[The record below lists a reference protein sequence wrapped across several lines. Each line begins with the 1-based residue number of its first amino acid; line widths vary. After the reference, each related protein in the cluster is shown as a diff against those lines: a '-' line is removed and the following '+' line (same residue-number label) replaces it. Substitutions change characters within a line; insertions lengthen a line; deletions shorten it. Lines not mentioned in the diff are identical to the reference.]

1 MYLVKTPRV
10 IQKLFPS
17 FHWTVEAAEDPVIYL
32 TFDDGPI
39 PQLTPWVLE
48 QLEEYNAKAT
58 FFCVGN
64 NVRRYPELI
73 EQTIAAGH
81 TVGNHTMHHLDGWKS
96 DNVPY
101 FHDVRHCAVQ
111 VRSELFRPPY
121 GRLKPSQAQFLTRH
135 YQVVMW
141 DVLSGDFDPELTAED
156 CYQNVVRNARNG
168 SIVVFHDSL
177 KAEANVRDILPRLL
191 AHYAALGYRFE
202 ALTPELLK
210 ASAKRKATG
219 SLKPRLRTAG

>member
-10 IQKLFPS
+10 IQKLFPN
-17 FHWTVEAAEDPVIYL
+17 FHWRVESSDAPTIYF

-48 QLEEYNAKAT
+48 QLAEFNAKAT

-64 NVRRYPELI
+64 NVRRYPELVD
-73 EQTIAAGH
+73 QVLDAGH
-81 TVGNHTMHHLDGWKS
+81 SVGNHTMHHLDGWKS

-111 VRSELFRPPY
+111 VKSSLFRPPY
-121 GRLKPSQAQFLTRH
+121 GRLMPSQAQFLQRH
-135 YQVVMW
+135 YEVVMW

-156 CYQNVVRNARNG
+156 CYQNVVNNARSG

-177 KAEANVRDILPRLL
+177 KAEEKLRDFLPRLL

-202 ALTPELLK
+202 ALTPELLTQGVTPGIP
-210 ASAKRKATG
+210 A
-219 SLKPRLRTAG
+219 LQTAR